1 MALGTYSDL
10 STSVFSRL
18 NRTAVTADYDT
29 AIALA
34 EAEVNRRLALNPVR
48 PMHTHSTATVS
59 TEYIA
64 QPTDMIDV
72 DSLAIAGEPILSTSA
87 ANIEEMPTKTA
98 AKPQYYAFV
107 GSEIRLYPAPDTSY
121 TLDLIYWA
129 KVPNLNSTDDTNWLL
144 ANHPDVYFHGVLA
157 HLYQQYFDQEAADY
171 QAGLFDTALDKVLS
185 SYPTQ
190 TDNRPL
196 RSDISPNQLSGW
208 RSVLV

>member
-10 STSVFSRL
+10 STAVFSRL
-18 NRTAVTADYDT
+18 NRTAVSTDYNV

-64 QPTDMIDV
+64 QPADLIDV
-72 DSLAIAGEPILSTSA
+72 DSLAIGGEAILSTSA
-87 ANIEEMPTKTA
+87 SNIEELKAALP
-98 AKPQYYAFV
+98 AKPEFYAFV
-107 GSEIRLYPAPDTSY
+107 GSEIRFYPVPDTSY

-144 ANHPDVYFHGVLA
+144 TSHPDVYFHGVLA
-157 HLYQQYFDQEAADY
+157 HLYQQYFDPEAADY

-185 SYPTQ
+185 AYPTQ